1 MQRAAVLIG
10 VSKTESLP
18 ALQAVES
25 GIAQMR
31 AWAEDQG
38 IVGDR
43 LVELTDQNT
52 EVRAYQ
58 VVDAIKALVERRDLD
73 QLIVYFSGHG
83 LYNCGDIWLLSG
95 APRLSSE
102 AVNVEGSI
110 QAARVCGVSR
120 VVIISDACR
129 VAPDGIQALGVKGI
143 DIFPNDPVDGME
155 RPVDVYFACARGMP
169 ALEVRDASEAARRF
183 SGIYTDVLVE
193 CLVGEH
199 ADALEV
205 TEEAGAKVAQVRTL
219 KLAAKLQAEV
229 PLRLKARLG
238 KTPTVNQTP
247 VARVDAYQGWIS
259 RLPLSRLPAPPE
271 KAIAVLGR
279 SIGMHTNAVDAADQL
294 LRSILS
300 GQIDVLDSGMLGSA
314 AEQDAGSALL
324 LSVAAD
330 LAAPP
335 RPLPRHIRC
344 GVRLRGAQVRAVHG
358 NTVRYAIT
366 DAQARLVD
374 IDPGAA
380 PTSVLLEIDDGS
392 SVLVPIIPGFIA
404 ELRFRQGELAHM
416 AYEPAVPPDTWG
428 DAFAEQRTAV
438 RVLLGAVAAAAGMG
452 VLRLDMPTLM
462 RLERVLDH
470 SAQPDPSLALYTAY
484 AYHDSGWRHDILSLW
499 GMQRDRLGFTFYDLP
514 LLAGNGSPPYARGSV
529 KILPAIP
536 MQSRGWSLLKVFGA
550 TIPPLFE
557 ELQAYLRPSFW
568 TLFNSTG
575 TERLVEAINNGRI
588 PL

>member
-1 MQRAAVLIG
+1 
-10 VSKTESLP
+10 
-18 ALQAVES
+18 
-25 GIAQMR
+25 
-31 AWAEDQG
+31 
-38 IVGDR
+38 
-43 LVELTDQNT
+43 
-52 EVRAYQ
+52 
-58 VVDAIKALVERRDLD
+58 
-73 QLIVYFSGHG
+73 
-83 LYNCGDIWLLSG
+83 
-95 APRLSSE
+95 
-102 AVNVEGSI
+102 
-110 QAARVCGVSR
+110 
-120 VVIISDACR
+120 
-129 VAPDGIQALGVKGI
+129 
-143 DIFPNDPVDGME
+143 
-155 RPVDVYFACARGMP
+155 
-169 ALEVRDASEAARRF
+169 
-183 SGIYTDVLVE
+183 
-193 CLVGEH
+193 
-199 ADALEV
+199 
-205 TEEAGAKVAQVRTL
+205 
-219 KLAAKLQAEV
+219 
-229 PLRLKARLG
+229 
-238 KTPTVNQTP
+238 
-247 VARVDAYQGWIS
+247 
-259 RLPLSRLPAPPE
+259 
-271 KAIAVLGR
+271 
-279 SIGMHTNAVDAADQL
+279 
-294 LRSILS
+294 
-300 GQIDVLDSGMLGSA
+300 MLGSA

-374 IDPGAA
+374 IDPGAG

-392 SVLVPIIPGFIA
+392 GVLVPIIPGFIA

-416 AYEPAVPPDTWG
+416 AYEPAGPPDTWG
-428 DAFAEQRTAV
+428 DAFAGQRTAV

-452 VLRLDMPTLM
+452 VLRLDMPALM

-470 SAQPDPSLALYTAY
+470 SVQPDPSLALYTAY

-514 LLAGNGSPPYARGSV
+514 LLAGNSSPPYARGSV

-536 MQSRGWSLLKVFGA
+536 MQSRGWALLKVFGA

-588 PL
+588 VL